1 MIQKKVRKKELMIQV
16 KFPTMIEG
24 KSLLSITMLK
34 KEKNINRRLNKR
46 KKKWLSN
53 RENIIEKISR
63 NNNLK
68 FNNKKPST
76 DPTMW
81 RSWRKLLR
89 ISNMIL
95 KMLKDI
101 QPLMLWDQ
109 HSASEI
115 SLRRKTLQDSVI
127 LNFHLIQFLLVS
139 STGPSGSTS
148 KNLNRFIEHQFL
160 ANISTQMISNL
171 EAWVPLSF
179 WAHWAV

>member
-1 MIQKKVRKKELMIQV
+1 MIQV

-76 DPTMW
+76 DPTM
-81 RSWRKLLR
+81 
-89 ISNMIL
+89 
-95 KMLKDI
+95 
-101 QPLMLWDQ
+101 
-109 HSASEI
+109 
-115 SLRRKTLQDSVI
+115 
-127 LNFHLIQFLLVS
+127 
-139 STGPSGSTS
+139 
-148 KNLNRFIEHQFL
+148 
-160 ANISTQMISNL
+160 
-171 EAWVPLSF
+171 
-179 WAHWAV
+179 